1 MKKANDFKYYYKK
14 TGFFQLLF
22 KTRKL
27 IELVDIRNFE
37 VLIPLFLTI
46 AAYFLSE
53 NLYNGVDFYSVL
65 ESVKTVTIGIA
76 TAFIS
81 LLGLI
86 ISGLA
91 ITTGTIS
98 KKVAKNIEEVEKADA
113 LMEIMYSFY
122 FISFFI
128 GLTILMLL
136 TFYFLTFT
144 NLGIDLFTFRLLFL
158 LAVYFVSFD
167 IFYSISLIGTCLS
180 VFLIYYKYSK
190 ED

>member
-1 MKKANDFKYYYKK
+1 MNDFKDYHGK

-22 KTRKL
+22 KTKKFKE
-27 IELVDIRNFE
+27 IYNIKCFE
-37 VLIPLFLTI
+37 VYISLIFTI
-46 AAYFLSE
+46 SAYFLSE
-53 NLYNGVDFYSVL
+53 YLYDNVNFNDVL
-65 ESVKTVTIGIA
+65 ESIKTVTIGIA
-76 TAFIS
+76 TSFIS

-91 ITTGTIS
+91 ITTGSIS
-98 KKVAKNIEEVEKADA
+98 QKVAKNIEEGKKADA

-128 GLTILMLL
+128 GLTILMLFAL
-136 TFYFLTFT
+136 YFLTFT
-144 NLGIDLFTFRLLFL
+144 NLEIDLFTFRLLFSL
-158 LAVYFVSFD
+158 VVYFVSFD

-180 VFLIYYKYSK
+180 IFLVYYKFSK